1 MVVLQAQIQQKIP
14 LQQRTV
20 TKDSTMAPADTM
32 SKMTT
37 DTTKMTTDT
46 TKK

>member
-1 MVVLQAQIQQKIP
+1 
-14 LQQRTV
+14 
-20 TKDSTMAPADTM
+20 MAPADTM